1 MCWVGWVGGVGSV
14 GRPVRVA
21 SGELVVADVRRHH
34 EPLHHHDVHG
44 DEVVL
49 DGRDAHGTLGGAPV
63 LLQEESCLRLVFEKK
78 VENPKLIVG
87 T

>member
-1 MCWVGWVGGVGSV
+1 MGGVGSV

-21 SGELVVADVRRHH
+21 RGKLVVADVRRHH

-49 DGRDAHGTLGGAPV
+49 DGGDAHGTLGGAPV
-63 LLQEESCLRLVFEKK
+63 LLQEESCLRLFCAKK
-78 VENPKLIVG
+78 GKKPKLIAA